1 MEIREPVEI
10 RAIPV
15 AVSADACILSGE
27 SGHWGNLRRL
37 DTDEEGFRLRDAQSQ
52 NTDHVRTRSASL
64 RWGEGRQDVKT
75 YGHTGRS
82 LPVWLFLL
90 PENCISVL
98 WPVRSGLNKG
108 SR

>member
-1 MEIREPVEI
+1 MR
-10 RAIPV
+10 RARIPTM
-15 AVSADACILSGE
+15 CE
-27 SGHWGNLRRL
+27 R
-37 DTDEEGFRLRDAQSQ
+37 
-52 NTDHVRTRSASL
+52 RSASL

-98 WPVRSGLNKG
+98 WPVESRLNKG
-108 SR
+108 SRWKSGADALL

>member
-1 MEIREPVEI
+1 MPVSLAE
-10 RAIPV
+10 R
-15 AVSADACILSGE
+15 

-37 DTDEEGFRLRDAQSQ
+37 DTDEGGVSLRDAQSQ

-75 YGHTGRS
+75 YGHIGRS

-98 WPVRSGLNKG
+98 WPVVNRLNKG
-108 SR
+108 SRWKSGADALL